1 MMTKMSFTLSKIKID
16 IEIPLLA
23 TPNVTTP
30 TGVSGV
36 APAIEQAPA
45 TNPTTAPTTSS
56 MKKQVPPAPRLIS
69 ARSRWKKLTGTA
81 MFINRLG
88 KNQAI

>member
-1 MMTKMSFTLSKIKID
+1 MSFTLSKIKID

-36 APAIEQAPA
+36 APAIEPPA

-56 MKKQVPPAPRLIS
+56 MKKQVPPPRLIS